1 MLNKYAPYI
10 SYIKRL
16 RDLARERH
24 RNYNTDAV
32 LLSDMNS
39 VGTILRK
46 GLHDPVRDYLSD
58 LDFDTVKVAEMI
70 MYIGRDYREAE
81 FDAVQPVANGD
92 ALINSFTQDIKGNSG
107 WNEKRIEENQ
117 IGSKMPLD
125 DYLTRGLKILGAE

>member
-1 MLNKYAPYI
+1 MLNEYAPYI
-10 SYIKRL
+10 PTIKRL
-16 RDLARERH
+16 RDLARERR
-24 RNYNTDAV
+24 RNYNADTV
-32 LLSDMNS
+32 SLSDMSS
-39 VGTILRK
+39 VETILRE
-46 GLHDPVRDYLSD
+46 GLHDPVRDYLSE

-81 FDAVQPVANGD
+81 FDAVQPVADGD
-92 ALINSFTQDIKGNSG
+92 ALIDSFIQDIKGNSG